1 MDERYDVVVVGGGTA
16 GLSGALM
23 LGRARRSV
31 LVVDAGE
38 PRNAPAAHA
47 HGMLTRD
54 GTPPLEL
61 LAAGRA
67 EVARYGVHVE
77 PGEVRA
83 VHQEGG
89 TFTVELADGRSVVAR
104 AVLSATGLRD
114 ELPDVAGVAE
124 RWGTDVLHCPYCH
137 GWEVRDRA
145 VVIVGTNPMA
155 AHAALLWRQWTSDVT
170 LVRHTAP
177 ALAPDDVERLT
188 ATGVR
193 LVDDRATAVD
203 GPSGDLTVRLGSGAT
218 LPAGAV
224 VVGTRVVARA
234 EHLAPLGLHPVPL
247 LVDGHEIGRAVPAD
261 PFGATTLPGVWVAG
275 NVTDLRATVV
285 VSAAA
290 GATAGAQVNAWLVM
304 QDAEAAVAR
313 AATGD
318 RERHGEKAGVD
329 GTAVTD
335 DASSD
340 VHGDGP
346 PHGDA
351 GASGD
356 GHAGGDGREH
366 RHGPAHG
373 HGDDGGRHVDPTH
386 GIELPDELAGMFAPE
401 FWEERYAGARQ
412 WSGRPNGT
420 LVDEVGDLPP
430 GRALDIAA
438 GEGGDAVWLA
448 QRGWHVTAT
457 DWAAGGLARGEAT
470 AAEHGV
476 EDRVTWRQADITSD
490 DGWDDA
496 PYDLVTSHYLHLPPA
511 QRPAAVARMAALVGP
526 GGTLLVVGHHAADL
540 GTTMRR
546 PHVPELFADAD
557 EVAALLDPAQW
568 EVVTAEARPRDAVD
582 PEGRPVVLHDAI
594 LRARRRS

>member
-1 MDERYDVVVVGGGTA
+1 MDERYDVVVVGGGAA

-31 LVVDAGE
+31 LVVDAGD

-54 GTPPLEL
+54 GTPPLDL
-61 LAAGRA
+61 LATGRD
-67 EVARYGVHVE
+67 EVAGYGVHVE
-77 PGEVRA
+77 PGEVAA
-83 VHQEGG
+83 VHAEDGA
-89 TFTVELADGRSVVAR
+89 FAVALADGREVVAR

-155 AHAALLWRQWTSDVT
+155 AHAALLWRQWTADVT

-177 ALAPDDVERLT
+177 DLAPDDVERLA

-193 LVDDRATAVD
+193 VVDDRATAVD
-203 GPSGDLTVRLGSGAT
+203 GPSGDLVVTLATGAT
-218 LPAGAV
+218 LPAGAL
-224 VVGTRVVARA
+224 VVGTRMVARA
-234 EHLAPLGLHPVPL
+234 DHLAPLGLHPVPL
-247 LVDGHEIGRAVPAD
+247 LVDGHEIGRAVPAGPD
-261 PFGATTLPGVWVAG
+261 GSTTVPGVWVAG

-290 GATAGAQVNAWLVM
+290 GAMAGAQVNAWLVL
-304 QDAEAAVAR
+304 QDAAAAVDRAR
-313 AATGD
+313 T
-318 RERHGEKAGVD
+318 
-329 GTAVTD
+329 TADVAPS
-335 DASSD
+335 AS
-340 VHGDGP
+340 P
-346 PHGDA
+346 
-351 GASGD
+351 
-356 GHAGGDGREH
+356 GHAQPAAHAPHHHDAQGH
-366 RHGPAHG
+366 RHT
-373 HGDDGGRHVDPTH
+373 DPTF
-386 GIELPDELAGMFAPE
+386 GIDLPDELAGMFAPD

-430 GRALDIAA
+430 GRALDVAA

-457 DWAAGGLARGEAT
+457 DWAAAGLARGETT
-470 AAEHGV
+470 AAELGV
-476 EDRVTWRQADITSD
+476 ADRVTWRQADITAD
-490 DGWDDA
+490 DGWDDHE
-496 PYDLVTSHYLHLPPA
+496 PYDLVTSHYLHLPPV
-511 QRPAAVARMAALVGP
+511 QRAAAVARMASLVRP
-526 GGTLLVVGHHAADL
+526 GGTLLLVGHHAADL
-540 GTTMRR
+540 GTTMPR
-546 PHVPELFADAD
+546 PDVPELFADAD
-557 EVAALLDPAQW
+557 EVAALLDAADW

-582 PEGRPVVLHDAI
+582 PHGAPVVLHDAV
-594 LRARRRS
+594 LRARRRT

>member
-1 MDERYDVVVVGGGTA
+1 MDERYDVVVVGGGPA

-31 LVVDAGE
+31 LVVDAGA

-77 PGEVRA
+77 PGEVLA
-83 VHQEGG
+83 VHQEDG

-104 AVLSATGLRD
+104 AVLSATGLVD
-114 ELPDVAGVAE
+114 ELPDVAGVAD

-155 AHAALLWRQWTSDVT
+155 AHAALLWRQWTADVT

-177 ALAPDDVERLT
+177 ALAPEDVERLA

-203 GPSGDLTVRLGSGAT
+203 GPSGDLTIRLASGSA
-218 LPAGAV
+218 LRAGAV
-224 VVGTRVVARA
+224 VVGTRTVARA

-261 PFGATTLPGVWVAG
+261 PTGATTLPGVWVAG

-304 QDAEAAVAR
+304 QDAESAVAR
-313 AATGD
+313 AEGRAHEPG
-318 RERHGEKAGVD
+318 HG
-329 GTAVTD
+329 
-335 DASSD
+335 
-340 VHGDGP
+340 H
-346 PHGDA
+346 
-351 GASGD
+351 
-356 GHAGGDGREH
+356 
-366 RHGPAHG
+366 AHG
-373 HGDDGGRHVDPTH
+373 HGADGGRHVDPTS
-386 GIELPDELAGMFAPE
+386 GIELPDELAGMFAPD

-420 LVDEVGDLPP
+420 LVDEVGELPP
-430 GRALDIAA
+430 GRALDVAA

-457 DWAAGGLARGEAT
+457 DWAAGGLARGERT

-476 EDRVTWRQADITSD
+476 ADRVTWRQADITSD
-490 DGWDDA
+490 DGWDDE
-496 PYDLVTSHYLHLPPA
+496 PYDLVTSHYLHLPPT
-511 QRPAAVARMAALVGP
+511 QRPAAVARMASLVRP

-540 GTTMRR
+540 ATSMRR

-594 LRARRRS
+594 LRARRR